1 MKKIKILFLFALH
14 IACNYS
20 DKDLI
25 QKAKEIHQKV
35 TILDTHDDIDVNNFT
50 SEKNYSQNLNT
61 KVNIPKMERGW
72 QDASE
77 TFNVTLELVKRGYT
91 EEEISKIWSG
101 NLLRVLDEVQEIS
114 LQLQNLN

>member
-61 KVNIPKMERGW
+61 KVNIPKMERGGLDVAW
-72 QDASE
+72 FIVYTGQG
-77 TFNVTLELVKRGYT
+77 ELNNEGY
-91 EEEISKIWSG
+91 EKAAINAAE
-101 NLLRVLDEVQEIS
+101 
-114 LQLQNLN
+114 